1 MDAWIHEEIDG
12 CRFADARLG
21 YRFGRILTNL
31 ATGLGKTLPLACQDW
46 ASTKAAY
53 RFLDNSRVD
62 ENAILAGHFEATRSR
77 FAHSDG
83 LALVLHDTT
92 EFSYQRTR
100 QEAIGKTHKTFT
112 GNAKDGRP
120 RMQTVCGI
128 LMHSSLV
135 VTTDGVPQ
143 GLAAVKFWTRKKFK
157 GTNALKA
164 KVNPTRMPIEEK
176 ESYRWIENVQQ
187 SLDLLGE
194 PDRCVHV
201 ADREGDIFELFCAA
215 QKSGTSFLIRTCVD
229 RLAEEGD
236 TTIAEQMAKTA
247 VRGRHR
253 VELRDKQGRP
263 FAATLDLRYCRMTV
277 RPPIGKQKCY
287 PPLALTVI
295 HAREPRCPKG
305 RERLEWKLITNLPVR
320 SLRDATEKLDWYAL
334 RWKIE
339 TYHKILKSGCKAEDA
354 KLRTAQRLTNL
365 IAIYCILSWR
375 VFWLCMVNRASPDAS
390 AALVFTDTERRLL
403 KHLVPMSLPRGK
415 QPVSHYL
422 TAVAKL
428 GGYLARRRDPPP
440 GNMVLWRGLS
450 RLTDIHLGF
459 TLGKIFVGN

>member
-12 CRFADARLG
+12 CRFADERLG
-21 YRFGRILTNL
+21 HRFGKILTNL
-31 ATGLGKTLPLACQDW
+31 STGLGKTLPLACQDW

-62 ENAILAGHFEATRSR
+62 ENAILAGHLQATRSR

-100 QEAIGKTHKTFT
+100 HESIGKTHKTLVRK
-112 GNAKDGRP
+112 GQGGRP
-120 RMQTVCGI
+120 RMHTVCGI

-135 VTTDGVPQ
+135 VTTDGLPL
-143 GLAAVKFWTRKKFK
+143 GLAAVRFWTRKKFK
-157 GTNALKA
+157 GTNALRG
-164 KVNPTRMPIEEK
+164 KVNQTRVPIEEK

-194 PDRCVHV
+194 PDRCVHI

-215 QKSGTSFLIRTCVD
+215 KESGTSFLIRTCVD
-229 RLAEEGD
+229 RLAEQGD
-236 TTIAEQMAKTA
+236 TTIAERMGKQTI
-247 VRGRHR
+247 RGHHR
-253 VELRDKQGRP
+253 VESRDKRGRS
-263 FAATLDLRYCRMTV
+263 FEATLDVRYCRMTV
-277 RPPIGKQKCY
+277 LPPIGNQKRY
-287 PPLALTVI
+287 PALSLTVI

-305 RERLEWKLITNLPVR
+305 RERLEWKLITNLPVKC
-320 SLRDATEKLDWYAL
+320 LRDATEKPDWYAL

-375 VFWLCMVNRASPDAS
+375 VFWLCMVNRVSPDATAS
-390 AALVFTDTERRLL
+390 LVFTGTERRLL
-403 KHLVPMSLPRGK
+403 KHLVPTSVPRGR
-415 QPVSHYL
+415 QPVSQYL

-428 GGYLARRRDPPP
+428 GGYLARKRDPPP
-440 GNMVLWRGLS
+440 GNMVLWRGFS

-459 TLGKIFVGN
+459 TLGKEVAGN